1 MKNAQLTIN
10 LSALTY
16 NAKQALNTSPNGV
29 FADVS
34 SNAFNFGLKHAT
46 RTFYNAGIR
55 HFTTTSLKEAQ
66 LIREWYDDVYIL
78 SLNPTTDFNTLR
90 TYRIACT
97 LPSYDFVKAYHQ
109 YMSNIEWHV
118 EWAGTGNFSGCRN
131 LKELLETMKVTL
143 EKELSLTGIWTQ
155 FSWSNSFEN
164 GDKEHHEENYSNEK
178 NTWQNVLDTVLPL
191 YSFTYVHS
199 QNSASF
205 IKEEGLLPHHTHS
218 RLGNYLYGLKPYH
231 NVSDTLLA
239 HAIELQA
246 TIINII
252 HLQAGETFGYNG
264 NFTATTPT
272 RLAIINIGYGD
283 GISRHRLLNQDVII
297 NQKRFKCVSVMRNH
311 IAVIVDNSIDFGH
324 QVLIYS
330 RDIPVHEFSAKLFCS
345 NNEQLSTL
353 NHQTLKINY
362 IL

>member
-16 NAKQALNTSPNGV
+16 NAKQALTNSNNGI
-29 FADVS
+29 FAVVS
-34 SNAFNFGLKHAT
+34 NNSYNFGLKHVT

-55 HFTTTSLKEAQ
+55 HFATTSLKEAQ

-97 LPSYDFVKAYHQ
+97 LSSYDFVKAYHK
-109 YMSNIEWHV
+109 YMANIEWHI
-118 EWAGTGNFSGCRN
+118 EWVGNGNFSGCRN
-131 LKELLETMKVTL
+131 MKELLETMKITL

-155 FSWSNSFEN
+155 FSWTN
-164 GDKEHHEENYSNEK
+164 GQEENYTKEK
-178 NTWQNVLDTVLPL
+178 NTWINVLDTILPL
-191 YSFTYVHS
+191 YSFTYIHA

-205 IKEEGLLPHHTHS
+205 IKEDGLLPHHTHS
-218 RLGNYLYGLKPYH
+218 RLGNYLYGLKPY
-231 NVSDTLLA
+231 NEVSDTLLA

-246 TIINII
+246 TIINIV
-252 HLQAGETFGYNG
+252 HLQAGESFGYNN
-264 NFTATTPT
+264 NFTALTPT

-283 GISRHRLLNQDVII
+283 GVLRQRLLNQDVLI
-297 NQKRFKCVSVMRNH
+297 NGKRFKCVSVMMSH
-311 IAVIVDNSIDFGH
+311 IAVIVDNSVDFGH
-324 QVLIYS
+324 KALIYS
-330 RDIPVHEFSAKLFCS
+330 RDIPIHEFSAKQLVS
-345 NNEQLSTL
+345 NNEQISTL
-353 NHQTLKINY
+353 NYQTLKLNY